1 MLIPEPQNY
10 MRTLYVLSRVL
21 PFILS
26 FRRDVR
32 RWIVIGR
39 PARRSLAFHKRRAER
54 LVATIAALGPSFVKI
69 AQVFAGRADLLPEP
83 YLSAVSTLTDRV
95 PPVPVEQIERV
106 IHEAYGRSVTDIFT
120 DWSRVPL
127 ASASLGQVHR
137 ARYLDV
143 DVVVKVLRPNIE
155 RTVESDV
162 KASAFIL
169 RWAERFFPNPHV
181 LGLRAIIG
189 EFAHRIGDEMDFRK
203 EAQYAER
210 IRTNFAFNPKVAVP
224 IVFDELTRQRVL
236 VLEYMPG
243 TRIDA
248 LAPLIE
254 SGKVDTGYLV
264 RTVMELY
271 VQMMLVDGF
280 FHADPHPGNLLW
292 GDDGRVVLLDFGLVV
307 DVPKSTRLALVR
319 TVFAAIKKDA
329 GGVVDGFYAL
339 GLVQDG
345 VERSVIVRLVE
356 TLLGI
361 AFERT
366 TTQERIEFVE
376 RELLANQVLET
387 IYDFPIILPSDMVY
401 FARTAALIEGL
412 GTRYDARF
420 NALLVVAPIAMSM
433 RREILSSLGE
443 LDHLAPHDPLQAFSG
458 FLRAAT
464 GIVSRAARELSMV
477 AIEAISTIQPIQE
490 TRSGQSRSTSTR
502 QITNGAVNAVAT
514 VDEPGSGESRT

>member
-1 MLIPEPQNY
+1 

-39 PARRSLAFHKRRAER
+39 PAKRSATFHARRAER
-54 LVATIAALGPSFVKI
+54 LVATIAKLGPSFIKI

-83 YLSAVSTLTDRV
+83 YVTAISTLTDRV
-95 PPVPVEQIERV
+95 PPVSVDQIERV
-106 IHEAYGRSVTDIFT
+106 IEEEYGRPVNALFT
-120 DWSRVPL
+120 DWSRIPL

-137 ARYLDV
+137 ARYLGV

-155 RTVESDV
+155 HTVAADV
-162 KASAFIL
+162 KASSLIL
-169 RWAERFFPNPHV
+169 GWAERFFPNPHV
-181 LGLRAIIG
+181 LGLRAILG
-189 EFAHRIGDEMDFRK
+189 EFARRIGDEMDFRK
-203 EAQYAER
+203 EGEYAER
-210 IRTNFAFNPKVAVP
+210 IRSNFAFNPKVAVP
-224 IVFDELTRQRVL
+224 IVFAEMTRRRAL

-248 LAPLIE
+248 LAPLIA

-307 DVPKSTRLALVR
+307 DVPRSTRLALVR

-329 GGVVDGFYAL
+329 NAVVDGFYAL
-339 GLVQDG
+339 GVVQEG
-345 VERSVIVRLVE
+345 VDRHVIVRLVE
-356 TLLGI
+356 TLLGV

-376 RELLANQVLET
+376 RELLADQVLET
-387 IYDFPIILPSDMVY
+387 LYDFPVILPPDMVY

-412 GTRYDARF
+412 GVRYDTRF
-420 NALLVVAPIAMSM
+420 NALLVVAPIAMKM
-433 RREILSSLGE
+433 RRVIMSSLGE
-443 LDHLAPHDPLQAFSG
+443 IDPGEPHDALHAFSG
-458 FLRAAT
+458 FLRAAG
-464 GIVSRAARELSMV
+464 GIVSRAARELGMV
-477 AIEAISTIQPIQE
+477 AIEAISTIQPSQE
-490 TRSGQSRSTSTR
+490 IRSGQSRSTSMR
-502 QITNGAVNAVAT
+502 QITAGAVNTVADI
-514 VDEPGSGESRT
+514 DEPGSGVSRT